1 MKRKSYKKYIP
12 PEEMYVIVNQNGE
25 VFTGL
30 KGGYPHYSN
39 DWSQA
44 KPLCKENTTL
54 LLRDTKTELIKES
67 EL

>member
-1 MKRKSYKKYIP
+1 MKRRQYRKYIP
-12 PEEMYVIVNQNGE
+12 SEEMYIVVNQNGE
-25 VFTGL
+25 VFAGL

-44 KPLCKENTTL
+44 KPLYKENTTL
-54 LLRDTKTELIKES
+54 LLRDEKTELIKES